1 MITPSLVVGVFV
13 LIRVMSDKA
22 ELIKKKCAKDPVCK
36 SEPAERP
43 QGSFLMAVL
52 YEAGLLQ
59 APRCYS
65 NYRFVTVLLVAVVIL
80 WLLHDLLPPFSSSI
94 EFHWHLWLSLVI
106 WQPLV
111 EEILFRGIVQG
122 QLRKRRWARQE
133 WLRIS
138 AANLVTSILFV
149 TVHLYNNPPLFSIA
163 VIVPSLV
170 FGYFRDT
177 CHSVY
182 PAILLHSAFN
192 AIVIEALFI
201 HGNMV
206 KFPL

>member
-1 MITPSLVVGVFV
+1 MAGVFV
-13 LIRVMSDKA
+13 LIGIMSDKA
-22 ELIKKKCAKDPVCK
+22 ESKNKKPANDAVCK
-36 SEPAERP
+36 IEPAERIR
-43 QGSFLMAVL
+43 GSFMTALL
-52 YEAGLLQ
+52 YETGLLH

-65 NYRFVTVLLVAVVIL
+65 NYRFVAVLLSAVLIL
-80 WLLHDLLPPFSSSI
+80 WLLHDLLPPFSSSV
-94 EFHWHLWLSLVI
+94 EFHWKLWLSLVI

-111 EEILFRGIVQG
+111 EEILFRGILQG
-122 QLRKRRWARQE
+122 QLRKQRWARRE

-138 AANLVTSILFV
+138 AANLVTSVLFV
-149 TVHLYNNPPLFSIA
+149 MVHMFHNPPLFSIA

-206 KFPL
+206 KLPL